1 MNKQTGFTL
10 IEALVASM
18 ILFAVVTS
26 MSMLYQGTLK
36 AEYKAKQAIESASV
50 VPFVLDQIRY
60 QIRYEKAKQGEGTFQ
75 GVYFQWEASELER
88 KGGYVPTGLEDEYGE
103 QRERFVLWSVTLK
116 IDNRVP
122 IVYKELSWS

>member
-60 QIRYEKAKQGEGTFQ
+60 QIRYEEAKQGEGTFQ

-88 KGGYVPTGLEDEYGE
+88 KGGYFASGLEDEYGE

-116 IDNRVP
+116 IDNRAP